1 MIRRLLLAGACTL
14 ALAPAANAA
23 SPSPA
28 ANAAEHR
35 EGLPLRPAHTF
46 SIVAFDP
53 ATGQLGAAVQSH
65 WFSVGGSV
73 IWAEPGVGAVATQSF
88 IEVSYGPNGLAAM
101 RGGASAPE
109 ALKSLLAK
117 DGHTNVRQVGMV
129 DAQGRVAVHTGDKA
143 IEAHCEITGD
153 HYTVQANMMAN
164 DTVCPAMKQA
174 FEKAEGDLAARM
186 MAALDAAQAAGGDV
200 RGKQSAALLVVQG
213 DADMP
218 AWKGR
223 VFDLRVEDSA
233 EPLQELRRLLGVA
246 RTYRKMT
253 EGDDLMTVGKVEE
266 ALAAYSAAE
275 AMSPDNDEAVFWHA
289 ATLAAINRVDESLP
303 LFQKAFAMNPRW
315 RELVQRLPAAD
326 LLPKDPALMARIL
339 ALP

>member
-1 MIRRLLLAGACTL
+1 MKRRLPNTVACALSLAAATQAFAADGASGRR
-14 ALAPAANAA
+14 A
-23 SPSPA
+23 
-28 ANAAEHR
+28 
-35 EGLPLRPAHTF
+35 GLPMRPAHTF

-88 IEVSYGPNGLAAM
+88 VEVSYGPNGLAAM

-109 ALKSLLAK
+109 ALKALLAK
-117 DGHTNVRQVGMV
+117 DQHTTVRQVGMV

-143 IEAHCEITGD
+143 IDAHCEIAGE

-164 DTVCPAMKQA
+164 PTICPAMKQA

-200 RGKQSAALLVVQG
+200 RGKQSAAILVVQG
-213 DADMP
+213 DATVP
-218 AWKGR
+218 AWKGK
-223 VFDLRVEDSA
+223 VFDLRVEDSQ
-233 EPLQELRRLLGVA
+233 EPLVELRRVLEVA

-275 AMSPDNDEAVFWHA
+275 KLSPDNDEAVFWHA
-289 ATLAAINRVDESLP
+289 ATLAAIDRVDESLP
-303 LFQKAFAMNPRW
+303 LFQKAFAMNPAW
-315 RELVQRLPAAD
+315 RELVQRLPASD
-326 LLPKDPALMARIL
+326 LLPKDPALMEKIL